1 MRLRALGERKCE
13 RRLDFPLVAA
23 AEVDVDGGS
32 AVLLLD
38 ECVVETAVDDA
49 HDLHEVGHE
58 DAGEL
63 AVDLRGDELVGEGG
77 DGVVGVDQRAQQTA
91 EEDGLQL
98 DVVFLKMR
106 EWEREDEN
114 KLADDGERVDA
125 NDDVR
130 VEDAIRNDG
139 DVPLDQRGVSS

>member
-1 MRLRALGERKCE
+1 MRLRALGERRNE
-13 RRLDFPLVAA
+13 GVLDLPFVAA
-23 AEVDVDGGS
+23 AEVDVHGGD

-38 ECVVETAVDDA
+38 KRVVETAVDDA

-58 DAGEL
+58 DAGKL

-98 DVVFLKMR
+98 DVVFLWMSAT
-106 EWEREDEN
+106 ERGDEDEF
-114 KLADDGERVDA
+114 ADDSLESEGYELLSD
-125 NDDVR
+125 
-130 VEDAIRNDG
+130 EDLEEIIQKYA
-139 DVPLDQRGVSS
+139 

>member
-1 MRLRALGERKCE
+1 M
-13 RRLDFPLVAA
+13 
-23 AEVDVDGGS
+23 
-32 AVLLLD
+32 
-38 ECVVETAVDDA
+38 
-49 HDLHEVGHE
+49 
-58 DAGEL
+58 
-63 AVDLRGDELVGEGG
+63 VGEGG

>member
-1 MRLRALGERKCE
+1 MRLRALGERRCE

-23 AEVDVDGGS
+23 AEVDVDGGG

-38 ECVVETAVDDA
+38 ERVVETAVDDT
-49 HDLHEVGHE
+49 HNLHEVGHE

-114 KLADDGERVDA
+114 KLADDGE
-125 NDDVR
+125 
-130 VEDAIRNDG
+130 
-139 DVPLDQRGVSS
+139 